1 MKQASS
7 QTNRRSAADGREA
20 GMDAA
25 QAHAIEARR
34 RHFTFRPRWFALVWM
49 AMAAA
54 LAASAGLLWAVRA
67 LSSPYP
73 HPFQEEIL
81 VDIPPGASLG
91 QIAQKLQAQGVVRSA
106 LLFRWYSAA
115 FSLSTRLQAGEYLFD
130 HPMSLVE
137 VTEKL
142 HRGDIHYRK
151 LVIREGLDL
160 GEIVQHLESQG
171 WGSSDRFEEL
181 ARDPSPIAGLDPQA
195 EDLEGYLFPDTYHL
209 TRDMNEFQVVSLMLE
224 RFRSS
229 WSEERRRRAQEL
241 GMSLRQ
247 VLTLAS
253 LIEKET
259 SLAAE
264 RPLVSSVFHNRLQ
277 RNMKLACDPTVIYAV
292 KRVKPYDGIL
302 HRSDLQLDS
311 PYNTYLYP
319 GLPPGPI
326 SNAGL
331 QSIAAA
337 LYPADTDYLYFVSR
351 NDGSHVFSRT
361 YRQHARAVQEF
372 QR

>member
-1 MKQASS
+1 MKQAVPHAGR
-7 QTNRRSAADGREA
+7 QT

-25 QAHAIEARR
+25 QSAAFEARR
-34 RHFTFRPRWFALVWM
+34 RFFAYRPRWFALVWM
-49 AMAAA
+49 ATATA
-54 LAASAGLLWAVRA
+54 LAAAAGLLWLVDA
-67 LSSPYP
+67 LNRPHP

-81 VDIPPGASLG
+81 IEIPPGASLG
-91 QIAQKLQAQGVVRSA
+91 QIAHELEAQGVVRSA
-106 LLFRWYSAA
+106 RLFRWYSAA

-130 HPMSLVE
+130 RPMSLVE
-137 VTEKL
+137 ATEKL
-142 HRGDIHYRK
+142 RRGDIHYHK

-160 GEIVQHLESQG
+160 DEILQHLTSHG
-171 WGSSDRFEEL
+171 WGSPDRLAEL
-181 ARDPSPIAGLDPQA
+181 ARDPSPIVGLDPLAQ
-195 EDLEGYLFPDTYHL
+195 DLEGYLFPDTYHL
-209 TRDMNEFQVVSLMLE
+209 TSGMNELHVISLMLE

-229 WSEERRRRAQEL
+229 WTKDRRRRAQEL

-259 SLAAE
+259 ALASE
-264 RPLVSSVFHNRLQ
+264 RPLVSSVFHNRLR
-277 RNMKLACDPTVIYAV
+277 RNIKLACDPTVIYAV
-292 KRVKPYDGIL
+292 KRVKPFDGII
-302 HRSDLQLDS
+302 HRSDLQMDS

-326 SNAGL
+326 CNAGL
-331 QSIAAA
+331 QSIDAA

-351 NDGSHVFSRT
+351 NDGSHVFSRS
-361 YRQHARAVQEF
+361 YREHARAVQEF